1 MLVRMAITMTTS
13 ICDYMGEV
21 DHSLLEGLYTGEATM
36 EFSVEG
42 LHTTENR
49 TATWLS
55 YPAPGHMP

>member
-42 LHTTENR
+42 LHTTEKR
-49 TATWLS
+49 TAT
-55 YPAPGHMP
+55 